1 MILYILVIR
10 HTVFDHRT
18 SDKVFQLILVP
29 LIEGFELVIYIYDKV
44 LTDISE
50 CVFLLRIYFS
60 CVTVTVQCWGTEQI
74 KERGLELSLLARQHE
89 AGVVSALAVV
99 HRIGDH
105 RHKPFGKIRQPFVR
119 ITDNNAACQIGIA
132 FGER

>member
-1 MILYILVIR
+1 MLLHVLVIR
-10 HTVFDHRT
+10 HTVLDHRT
-18 SDKVFQLILVP
+18 GDEVFQLILVP

-74 KERGLELSLLARQHE
+74 EKRRLELALLTCQYK
-89 AGVVSALAVV
+89 AG
-99 HRIGDH
+99 
-105 RHKPFGKIRQPFVR
+105 GKA
-119 ITDNNAACQIGIA
+119 TLL
-132 FGER
+132 